1 MVLGF
6 WFFSDLE
13 RRMTPSLFD
22 MTGRVA
28 LVTGAAAGMGRA
40 MALAFAE
47 CGADL
52 MLADIDPEGAER
64 TAAAIRALG
73 RRAVPVTCDITDL
86 KQIDALFERLDREYG
101 RIDVL
106 GNVYG
111 PGAISEP
118 EETTVEEIEHVLHGL
133 VVARFYACQQAGR
146 RMLRAGRGSIINI
159 GSIGGVTSL
168 GRGQVAY
175 GMGMAAVAQLTRELS
190 TAWSSRGVRVNCILP
205 AQVLNP
211 GLEERINADPELRS
225 VFLRGIPSGRFGRPD
240 DIKGLAAFLASDSAE
255 WITGAII
262 PMDGGNLA
270 KNPGG
275 SHPGMPGFGL
285 G

>member
-1 MVLGF
+1 
-6 WFFSDLE
+6 
-13 RRMTPSLFD
+13 MTPSLFD
-22 MTGRVA
+22 LSGRVA
-28 LVTGAAAGMGRA
+28 LVSGAAAGMGRA
-40 MALAFAE
+40 MSLAMAE

-52 MLADIDPEGAER
+52 VLADINSEGVER
-64 TAAAIRALG
+64 TAAEITALG
-73 RRAVPVTCDITDL
+73 RRALPVTCDITDL
-86 KQIDALFERLDREYG
+86 AQIDTLFERLDREYG
-101 RIDVL
+101 QIDIL

-111 PGAISEP
+111 PGTVSAA
-118 EETTVEEIEHVLHGL
+118 EETTVAEVQYVLHGL
-133 VVARFYACQQAGR
+133 VVTRFYCCQQAGR
-146 RMLRAGRGSIINI
+146 RMLSAGRGSIINI

-175 GMGMAAVAQLTRELS
+175 GMGMAAVVQLTRELS
-190 TAWSSRGVRVNCILP
+190 TAWSSRGVRVNAILP

-211 GLEERINADPELRS
+211 GLEERIAADPELRN
-225 VFLRGIPSGRFGRPD
+225 VFLRGIPSGRFGHPD
-240 DIKGLAAFLASDSAE
+240 DIKGLAAFLASDSAG

-275 SHPGMPGFGL
+275 SHPGMPGL